1 MTDAIPIFTAAEIA
15 AALGRKR
22 QNVAALL
29 SPVPATGS
37 KIVSGQ
43 EARGWSVSVL
53 PQPVLRS
60 LNEQARRN
68 GCRDAAEYLRQS
80 SRTWA
85 PEVPLTECDPIAI
98 EAAQK
103 LREALRPSLGRQNG
117 WLSADDF
124 KRRGVED
131 YRKVF
136 GHEITPR
143 HFDRLFV
150 RTLRR
155 AGTTHDLDKLELYL
169 PERPKRREV
178 ETVVAT
184 GSTDAGKRLASFLK
198 VLVDPLNPTM
208 AERESV
214 WCEALEIHQALIEQG
229 EPAARAG
236 RQIRA
241 ALLQQAPWIATSA
254 ESLQK
259 IFKTRL
265 DRWQAAGGD
274 ASAVLDG
281 RRRNTGNP
289 EGYELPEADLNVLVH
304 LGVWQFHGH
313 LAAAWRAAHK
323 RNLLTPETVSR
334 YPLATAKSQVPTKI
348 RDAVGSE
355 IELLRRMKL
364 HQKAASDLVPHMTRT
379 CDALSSCQVFNADD
393 VTLPVYCYVPNADG
407 WFDLVRGQCL
417 LFIDLRSL
425 KIVGWSFQQDRN
437 YSSLVIRT
445 LCTRIFSELCVPKVL
460 HFERGI
466 WENSTLL
473 VGKNSDSAVPFGEVV
488 QGLKEF
494 GIEFQ
499 NSHRPRSK
507 PVERVIGLLQDLME
521 GEPGYCGRDER
532 RDLPAHTKRAMDD
545 VKFHR
550 RHPSELFFSFDQ
562 WHARIAEIVATYNAT
577 PQQGRILDDISPD
590 EAFDKF
596 MDHEDPPLQLGP
608 ELRHLLAHH
617 KEEREVKT
625 SGLQF
630 KVGKNLFRYYGP
642 ELAHL
647 VGRRVLAWFDPENP
661 DHLAVTDLDRKNP
674 ILVPRAVD
682 VPAMARLT
690 GGSEILESE
699 TARAQ
704 GQMAHLRARY
714 NVVKGALPLPHRA
727 VLPNRRAVQT
737 GAQIT
742 QLREEKAQRQRNA
755 DRTRRV
761 ANALGVHVSDRL
773 QGEEETPDKL
783 RDMQAYLNQHL
794 PKK

>member
-1 MTDAIPIFTAAEIA
+1 MNETGPIFSAAELA

-22 QNVAALL
+22 QSVARDLKAL
-29 SPVPATGS
+29 PPTGS
-37 KIVSGQ
+37 KMVAGN
-43 EARGWSVSVL
+43 EAGAWAVAGL
-53 PQPVLRS
+53 PQSLLRA
-60 LNEQARRN
+60 LGEQARLN
-68 GCRDAAEYLRQS
+68 GCRDAAEYLRQCGRPWS
-80 SRTWA
+80 
-85 PEVPLTECDPIAI
+85 PEVPLAECHPSAV
-98 EAAQK
+98 EAAQR
-103 LREALRPSLGRQNG
+103 LREALRPSLTRQDIG
-117 WLSADDF
+117 LTAPEF
-124 KRRGVED
+124 KARGIED
-131 YRKVF
+131 YRKAF

-169 PERPKRREV
+169 PDRIKRREV
-178 ETVVAT
+178 ETAVAT
-184 GSTDAGKRLASFLK
+184 ESTDAGKRLASFLK
-198 VLVDPLNPTM
+198 VLVDPLKPTM

-214 WCEALEIHQALIEQG
+214 WCEALEIHQALIDQG

-274 ASAVLDG
+274 ATAVRDG

-379 CDALSSCQVFNADD
+379 YEALSSCQVFNADD
-393 VTLPVYCYVPNADG
+393 VTLPVYSYVPNQDG

-425 KIVGWSFQQDRN
+425 KIIGWSFQQDRN

-445 LCTRIFSELCVPKVL
+445 LCTRIFSELCVPKFL
-460 HFERGI
+460 HFESGV
-466 WENSTLL
+466 WKNATLIA
-473 VGKNSDSAVPFGEVV
+473 GRNSDGAVPFGEVV

-494 GIEFQ
+494 GVEFN
-499 NSHRPRSK
+499 NSHRPRAK

-532 RDLPAHTKRAMDD
+532 RDLPAHTKKAMDD

-550 RHPSELFFSFDQ
+550 RHPSELFFSFEQ
-562 WHARIAEIVATYNAT
+562 WHDRLAEIIAVYNAT

-590 EAFDKF
+590 DAFDKF
-596 MDHEDPPLQLGP
+596 MDHDDPPLQLGP

-642 ELAHL
+642 ELAHM

-661 DHLAVTDLDRKNP
+661 DHLAVTDLDRRNP

-704 GQMAHLRARY
+704 SQMAHLRARY
-714 NVVKGALPLPHRA
+714 NVVKGTLPLPHRA
-727 VLPNRRAVQT
+727 VLPNRRAVDT
-737 GAQIT
+737 GAKFT
-742 QLREEKAQRQRNA
+742 KLREEKAQRQRIT

-761 ANALGVHVSDRL
+761 ANELGAHVPDHLLGDDAMS
-773 QGEEETPDKL
+773 GEL
-783 RDMQAYLNQHL
+783 RSMQDYLNQHL